1 MASPG
6 VASDSGA
13 GAAAAGQFALRE
25 SVAASESVSPSN
37 FLNRWRVASSTAIE
51 RSTDGGKTWM
61 KTVPLPGVAAS
72 RPDGQAT
79 VNVRAVDDLRA
90 LATIADGTTFYT
102 TDGGL
107 SWTRVQEN
115 SPAPF

>member
-1 MASPG
+1 M
-6 VASDSGA
+6 V
-13 GAAAAGQFALRE
+13 
-25 SVAASESVSPSN
+25 
-37 FLNRWRVASSTAIE
+37 SSTAIE
-51 RSTDGGKTWM
+51 RSTDGGETWM
-61 KTVPLPGVAAS
+61 KTVPLPGVVPG
-72 RPDGQAT
+72 RPAGQAI

-90 LATIADGTTFYT
+90 LATIADGTAFYT